1 MTEVMGRDAEAA
13 MDRALVDRAQRG
25 DGRAFDLLVR
35 KYRSRMEAIVLRL
48 LPQRADAE
56 DVVQETWIKV
66 HRALPEFRGESA
78 FFSWVY
84 RIAINVARTQ
94 GQQRQRRGL
103 NHSVAWEDAEEKGD
117 AALVDV
123 ASPEAEV
130 LKDEMMQV
138 LQQAI
143 ASLPEEFRLAY
154 TLREMEG
161 LNYEDIALTLECP
174 VGTVRSRIYRARE
187 IIDEV
192 MRPWWAPA
200 GGMRS

>member
-1 MTEVMGRDAEAA
+1 MTEVWGRFAADEAL
-13 MDRALVDRAQRG
+13 DRALVERAQRG

-35 KYRSRMEAIVLRL
+35 KYRPRMEAIVLRM

-56 DVVQETWIKV
+56 DVVQEMWLKV
-66 HRALPEFRGESA
+66 HRALPEFRGDSA
-78 FFSWVY
+78 FFSWMY
-84 RIAINVARTQ
+84 RIALNVARTH
-94 GQQRQRRGL
+94 GQQRQRRGQ
-103 NHSVAWEDAEEKGD
+103 NNSMAWEDAEARGES
-117 AALVDV
+117 ALVDE

-130 LKDEMMQV
+130 LKDEMMHV

-143 ASLPEEFRLAY
+143 ASLPDEFRLAY
-154 TLREMEG
+154 TLREIDG

-174 VGTVRSRIYRARE
+174 VGTVRSRIFRARE

-200 GGMRS
+200 GGFN